1 MKALFFDI
9 DGTLID
15 NAKGISQ
22 IPDGVKRELQR
33 IQKNG
38 HKIFIASGRP
48 KAMLDEMILEAGFD
62 GYVLANGGYVEVNG
76 QSLYENRM
84 DDQLAKQT
92 ILLLDDL
99 GCEYMIETAHHI
111 YLKPS
116 FHELYEF
123 FSKFHQEH
131 IFIRDFQLDE
141 VLKKAIKIEINVLN
155 KDKEKVEQAVQ
166 NHFGYVIA
174 YDQHGTDNAFE
185 IYSPT
190 LSKVT
195 GIQKVLDDYQIDKK
209 DSYGFG
215 DGTNDIDMI
224 QYCATGVAMGNAVT
238 ALKEAADIVTDHIEN
253 NGLENILKK
262 LF

>member
-22 IPDGVKRELQR
+22 IPDGVQKELKR
-33 IQKNG
+33 IQREG

-48 KAMLDEMILEAGFD
+48 KAMLNEIILKAGFD
-62 GYVLANGGYVEVNG
+62 GYVLANGGYVEING
-76 QSLYENRM
+76 QSIYENRM
-84 DDQLAKQT
+84 NYQLAKQT
-92 ILLLDDL
+92 IKLLDDL
-99 GCEYMIETAHHI
+99 SCEYMIETAHHI

-116 FHELYEF
+116 FHELHEF
-123 FSKFHQEH
+123 FSKFHQGH
-131 IFIRDFQLDE
+131 IFVRKFSLDD
-141 VLKKAIKIEINVLN
+141 VLKRAIKIEINVLN
-155 KDKEKVEQAVQ
+155 KNKETVEQAIQ
-166 NHFGYVIA
+166 NDFGYVIA

-190 LSKVT
+190 LSKVI
-195 GIQKVLDDYQIDKK
+195 GIQKVLDYYQIEKQ

-215 DGTNDIDMI
+215 DGVNDIDMI
-224 QYCATGVAMGNAVT
+224 QYCAIGVAMGNAVT
-238 ALKEAADIVTDHIEN
+238 SLKEVADMITDRIED

>member
-15 NAKGISQ
+15 NAKGINQ
-22 IPDGVKRELQR
+22 IPDGVKRELKR

-48 KAMLDEMILEAGFD
+48 KAMLNDIIIKAGFD
-62 GYVLANGGYVEVNG
+62 GYVLANGGYVEINE
-76 QSLYENRM
+76 QSIYENHM
-84 DDQLAKQT
+84 NDQLAKQT
-92 ILLLDDL
+92 IQLLDDI

-111 YLKPS
+111 YLKQE
-116 FHELYEF
+116 FHELYDF
-123 FSKFHQEH
+123 FAKFHQGH
-131 IFIRDFQLDE
+131 IFVRKFNVED
-141 VLKKAIKIEINVLN
+141 VLKKTIKIEINVLN
-155 KDKEKVEQAVQ
+155 KDKEKVEKAIQ
-166 NHFGYVIA
+166 NYFGYVIA

-195 GIQKVLDDYQIDKK
+195 GIQKVLDYYQIDKK
-209 DSYGFG
+209 DSYAFG

-238 ALKEAADIVTDHIEN
+238 SLKEVADIICDNIEN